1 MLRMSLGVGFL
12 HFLHLKPDPKIV
24 PVEDEGSR
32 RIGNGLEFDVAS
44 QRHASHVP
52 GVRFLHFRPD
62 PEAAFK
68 DSGHQDDP
76 GRTGTRFTTFLEIRF
91 AYLDTPT
98 SPLKAKP
105 MTHKNPKK
113 RAIILRLPE
122 SLVDRLDTVVSDLQ
136 MPSRSYYLRRSIERA
151 LDFSEAREIP
161 LFNDLNALGNPLR

>member
-1 MLRMSLGVGFL
+1 MLRMF
-12 HFLHLKPDPKIV
+12 
-24 PVEDEGSR
+24 
-32 RIGNGLEFDVAS
+32 LEFDSFIFDPIPKRPSRIRVTKMIQDALEPAL
-44 QRHASHVP
+44 QR
-52 GVRFLHFRPD
+52 
-62 PEAAFK
+62 
-68 DSGHQDDP
+68 
-76 GRTGTRFTTFLEIRF
+76 FLEIRF

-113 RAIILRLPE
+113 RAIFLRLPE